1 MESNY
6 ESRTIFGTS
15 RVEERI
21 AFVRSVYLWLM
32 AGFGVAAVGA
42 LSAPYV
48 INALIGVAGR
58 FFWLPLIIAFYGTF
72 MWAQKV
78 SRTRPQNRYAY
89 AAFTYVAGILA
100 GLAMVATAA
109 TQASGP
115 GIVLAALA
123 MTAADFLVLS
133 AYALVSKKDFSFL
146 GSFIMMGL
154 GVAFIGILVGFF
166 LHVAMLQM
174 LISAV
179 IVIACSAKILYD
191 TSAMLRTGDYGDAAG
206 FALSLFISLLNIFL
220 NLLRLLSG
228 GRRN

>member
-1 MESNY
+1 
-6 ESRTIFGTS
+6 
-15 RVEERI
+15 
-21 AFVRSVYLWLM
+21 M

-42 LSAPYV
+42 LSTPYV
-48 INALIGVAGR
+48 IKALVGITGPR
-58 FFWLPLIIAFYGTF
+58 FFFLPLIIAFYGTF
-72 MWAQKV
+72 MWANKV
-78 SRTRPQNRYAY
+78 SRSRPQNRYAY
-89 AAFTYVAGILA
+89 AAFTFVAGILA
-100 GLAMVATAA
+100 GMAMLATAT

-123 MTAADFLVLS
+123 MTAADFLILS
-133 AYALVSKKDFSFL
+133 AYALISKKDFSFL
-146 GSFIMMGL
+146 GSFIMMGM
-154 GVAFIGILVGFF
+154 GVAIIGLLVGFF
-166 LHVAMLQM
+166 LHVPMLQM
-174 LISAV
+174 LISAM